1 MTSSSKEQTSRATL
15 GVAMI
20 TKNAAADLDMCL
32 SRLDHLY
39 DQLVIVDSGSSD
51 QTEAIA
57 RRYTNEFYTH
67 ANWPGFG
74 KQRQIAQQ
82 YLTTDWVLFI
92 DADEFVTDKL
102 KQSII
107 QVLRED
113 PCDSCYK
120 INRLSIAFGKA
131 IRHSGWNPDW
141 VIRLYRREQTH
152 YNDAL
157 VHEHLVI
164 PNHVKVKPLAGRME
178 HLTCRNITQY
188 VQKTQGYMKA
198 WADQREGKKKSSLG
212 SAISHSLFRFIRMYI
227 LKLGFLD
234 GRHGLLISILSAY
247 TVFVRYSDLWLRQS
261 MTDKKDNDL

>member
-1 MTSSSKEQTSRATL
+1 MTNSLKNHTSRATL

-20 TKNAAADLDMCL
+20 TKNAAADLETCL
-32 SRLDHLY
+32 SRLESIY

-51 QTEAIA
+51 ETETIA
-57 RRYTNEFYTH
+57 RRYTHEFYTH
-67 ANWPGFG
+67 DDWPGFG
-74 KQRQIAQQ
+74 KQRQRAQQ

-92 DADEFVTDKL
+92 DADEFVTDQL

-107 QVLRED
+107 QVLTEN
-113 PCDSCYK
+113 PADSCYK

-141 VIRLYRREQTH
+141 VTRLYRREQTH

-164 PNHVKVKPLAGRME
+164 PKHIKVKPLAGRME

-198 WADQREGKKKSSLG
+198 WADQREGKKKASLG

-261 MTDKKDNDL
+261 ATRKEDNDL